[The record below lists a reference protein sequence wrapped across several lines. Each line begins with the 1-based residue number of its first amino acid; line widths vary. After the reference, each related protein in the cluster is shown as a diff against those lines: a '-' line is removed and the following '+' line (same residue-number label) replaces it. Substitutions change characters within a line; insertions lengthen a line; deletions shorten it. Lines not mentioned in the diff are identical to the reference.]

1 MSCKVLIVED
11 EIFVAIEVE
20 SVVRDLGHTPVGIA
34 ADSRDAM
41 ELGKEIDIA
50 LVDLN
55 LHDGPTGIEVGR
67 RLAASGAT
75 VMFMTANPSQ
85 LGDGVPG
92 ALGVMPKPVND
103 NELKAAIQYVAA
115 VHRREHQRLQP
126 PRRLK
131 LFTFPGGESLAA
143 QPTG

>member
-1 MSCKVLIVED
+1 MTCKVLIVED
-11 EIFVAIEVE
+11 EIFVAIELE
-20 SVVRDLGHTPVGIA
+20 SVVREIGFMPVGIA
-34 ADSRDAM
+34 ADSRKAM
-41 ELGKEIDIA
+41 ELGKEVDIA

-67 RLAASGAT
+67 RLARKGAT

-92 ALGVMPKPVND
+92 TIGVLPKPVD
-103 NELKAAIQYVAA
+103 EAELRSAILFVAA
-115 VHRREHQRLQP
+115 AHRREQAAIAP
-126 PRRLK
+126 PRRFR
-131 LFTFPGGESLAA
+131 LFDRPGEFAA